1 MRRTQTTIAAIFSVG
16 ISFPLLASYTITS
29 NDGKDITDIIL
40 EKRSPNCADYVGQ
53 YTANARDVNEH
64 QTRTAYLTI
73 STDSN
78 KCVFQSNA
86 IPNHA
91 YNDGDRSF
99 PNEVIP
105 QNQKYQVTQAPR
117 FASSPTQI
125 SLRTDNAVFLNGVK
139 VDLLAAGCYGVGNG
153 KIGCFNMNQK
163 WRYDPAAT
171 YSDFKT
177 DSHNAH
183 AQPDGT
189 YHYHATPNALFI
201 DNNKQV
207 SPVIG
212 FAADGFPIY
221 GPFFMDNGVIRQA
234 KSSYQLKKG
243 NRPSGSG
250 NPGSTYDG
258 TYRDD
263 YAFITQSGDL
273 DECNGMTQNGQYG
286 YYVTNSFPYVLNC
299 FKGTPDPSFN
309 KPSPGHHSHER
320 PGPKGR
326 HHRKGPPP
334 PPPGGQ
340 WN

>member
-1 MRRTQTTIAAIFSVG
+1 MKSHITLLASLGASFS
-16 ISFPLLASYTITS
+16 SMASYTITS
-29 NDGKDITDIIL
+29 GDGTDITDVIL
-40 EKRSPNCADYVGQ
+40 KKRSAHCRDYVGQ
-53 YTANARDVNEH
+53 YTATARDINERL
-64 QTRTAYLTI
+64 TKNAYLTI
-73 STDSN
+73 SVDGD
-78 KCVFQSNA
+78 KCSFQSNA

-99 PNEVIP
+99 PNQVTA
-105 QNQKYQVTQAPR
+105 QNQKFQVTTNPKFAP
-117 FASSPTQI
+117 SPTPI

-153 KIGCFNMNQK
+153 KIGCFNMDQK

-189 YHYHATPNALFI
+189 YHYHATPNALFV
-201 DNNKQV
+201 NNNSQV

-221 GPFFMDNGVIRQA
+221 GPYFQNNSLIREA

-243 NRPSGSG
+243 VRPSGSG
-250 NPGSTYDG
+250 NPGGQYDG

-263 YAFITQSGDL
+263 YVFVSGSGDL
-273 DECNGMTQNGQYG
+273 DECNGMTLNGQYG
-286 YYVTNSFPYVLNC
+286 YYVTSGYPYVINC

-309 KPSPGHHSHER
+309 KASPGHHSHER
-320 PGPKGR
+320 PGPRRKPG
-326 HHRKGPPP
+326 RKGPPP
-334 PPPGGQ
+334 PPRGSQ

>member
-1 MRRTQTTIAAIFSVG
+1 MRLIQPSIAALFFMG
-16 ISFPLLASYTITS
+16 MSFPSLASFTITS
-29 NDGKDITDIIL
+29 GDGEDITDKIL
-40 EKRSPNCADYVGQ
+40 QKRSPDCADYVGQ
-53 YTANARDVNEH
+53 YTATAKDVNER

-73 STDSN
+73 SVEGN
-78 KCVFQSNA
+78 KCTFQSNA
-86 IPNHA
+86 IPNHS
-91 YNDGDRSF
+91 YNDGYRSF
-99 PNEVIP
+99 PNEVTP
-105 QNQKYQVTQAPR
+105 QNQKYQVTQSPR
-117 FASSPTQI
+117 FASSITPI

-153 KIGCFNMNQK
+153 KIGCFDMSQK

-201 DNNKQV
+201 NNDKQV

-212 FAADGFPIY
+212 FAADGYPIY
-221 GPFFMDNGVIRQA
+221 GPFFSDNGNIRQA
-234 KSSYQLKKG
+234 KSSFQLKTG

-250 NPGSTYDG
+250 NPGGKYDG

-263 YAFITQSGDL
+263 YIFIAGSGDL
-273 DECNGMTQNGQYG
+273 DECNGMTRDGQYG
-286 YYVTNSFPYVLNC
+286 YYVTNGFPYVINC
-299 FKGTPDPSFN
+299 FKGTPDRSFN
-309 KPSPGHHSHER
+309 KPTPGHHSHER
-320 PGPKGR
+320 PGPRGH

-334 PPPGGQ
+334 PPQGGQ